1 MIKQLLQEVQEL
13 RTRLVELERLKQ
25 EKYETE
31 KLAQERLLEL
41 EKFQKVTIDRELR
54 MVELKK
60 QIKLLEQQLA
70 KKGGM
75 KTNGDEHITC

>member
-1 MIKQLLQEVQEL
+1 LLQEVQEL
-13 RTRLVELERLKQ
+13 RTRLAELERLKR

-41 EKFQKVTIDRELR
+41 EKFQKVTVDRELR

-60 QIKLLEQQLA
+60 QIKSLEQQLS
-70 KKGGM
+70 KKRM
-75 KTNGDEHITC
+75 RKSGDEHVTS